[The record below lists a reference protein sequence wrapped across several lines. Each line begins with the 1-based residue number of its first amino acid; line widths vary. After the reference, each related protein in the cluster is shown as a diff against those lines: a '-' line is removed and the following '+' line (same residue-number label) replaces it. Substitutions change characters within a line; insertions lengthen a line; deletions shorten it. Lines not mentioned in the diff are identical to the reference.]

1 MNDVKTTQSD
11 GWRGFATA
19 AICGAGGYLFFKWF
33 VLKWLADNGVLCAYE
48 PMIKAA
54 FARDGWWMISGW
66 VTVAFFGFM
75 GLILTIASLRGR
87 WIQRV
92 MSMQPGEPLDK
103 PRQMVRISG
112 IGGAAYG
119 LLVTLFLMPGID
131 PLVGVVVGVA
141 AFGLITILF
150 FWGLRISDELQRA
163 VQNEALVGSFIVI
176 EAVLVL
182 WALLNHF
189 GFVGPM
195 KALPVVLL
203 ITWVYLAT
211 LMVVASRRGLDQ

>member
-1 MNDVKTTQSD
+1 MNDVKTTQS
-11 GWRGFATA
+11 GVWKRFATG
-19 AICGAGGYLFFKWF
+19 AICGAGGALFFKWF

-54 FARDGWWMISGW
+54 FARDGWWMIFGW
-66 VTVAFFGFM
+66 VTVAFFWFM

-87 WIQRV
+87 WTQRV

-112 IGGAAYG
+112 IGAAAYG

-141 AFGLITILF
+141 AFGLNTILF

-163 VQNEALVGSFIVI
+163 AQNEALVWSFIVI

-203 ITWVYLAT
+203 ITWIHLTAF
-211 LMVVASRRGLDQ
+211 MVVASRRGLDQ